1 MRYVRIL
8 FAPPLLAASIA
19 FAGDPWI
26 VTGRVVGISDGDTIT
41 VLDGDQTQ
49 HKIRLAG
56 IDAPEKGQ
64 AFGERSRQSLAQMAH
79 GKDARLDCHKTDRF
93 GREVCKVWV
102 QPLDCPRCGKTLD
115 VGLAQISVGLAWW
128 YSRYANEQSSEDSGR
143 YKSEEEEARL
153 RKRGLW
159 VDEAPVPPW
168 EWRAGRGSP
177 GMRGTRSA
185 AH

>member
-1 MRYVRIL
+1 M
-8 FAPPLLAASIA
+8 
-19 FAGDPWI
+19 
-26 VTGRVVGISDGDTIT
+26 GISDGDTIT
-41 VLDGDQTQ
+41 VLDSEKKQ
-49 HKIRLAG
+49 HKVRING

-79 GKDARLDCHKTDRF
+79 GKDARIECHKTDRF

-128 YSRYANEQSSEDSGR
+128 SRRYANEQSPEDRGR

-168 EWRAGRGSP
+168 EWRKGDRAKP
-177 GMRGTRSA
+177 
-185 AH
+185 